1 MDGRSIDA
9 KLLWVQT
16 ALRVPKNLYNS
27 FGGYSYRNAETILEK
42 VKPLLKKSGLTLT
55 ITDYVREVGQHVY
68 IEATATLRDV
78 ESGEQIQA
86 SASAKEP
93 ESKKG
98 MDAAQIS
105 GATSSYARKY
115 CLNGLFLL
123 DDCKDPDTEE
133 YSDQDK
139 QMVIRFIQQM
149 LKEKGYEYTGAKPLD
164 SLSMRQLEA
173 YHDKLAKMPKKE
185 EQK

>member
-1 MDGRSIDA
+1 MNLHE
-9 KLLWVQT
+9 KLELVQT
-16 ALRVPKNLYNS
+16 SLKVPKNLFNS

-42 VKPLLKKSGLTLT
+42 VKPLLRRNGLTLV
-55 ITDYVREVGQHVY
+55 IADEVRQIGEHTY
-68 IEATATLRDV
+68 IVATATLTDV
-78 ESGEQIQA
+78 ESGETVTA
-86 SASAKEP
+86 AAAAREP

-133 YSDQDK
+133 YTDQDK
-139 QMVIRFIQQM
+139 QMLIRFIQQM
-149 LKEKGYEYTGAKPLD
+149 LKEKGYEYTGTKPLD
-164 SLSMRQLEA
+164 SLSTKQLEA

-185 EQK
+185 EKI